1 MILTPSCSYLLKK
14 KKKINSSEALPFEH
28 RSWEQYQ
35 ELTLHQRLTQALL
48 AVSAPLLKCPDTLE
62 HLASSTLITAS
73 SAWDWCICG
82 SNVFLLPITH
92 VNHASD

>member
-1 MILTPSCSYLLKK
+1 M
-14 KKKINSSEALPFEH
+14 LPFEH

-48 AVSAPLLKCPDTLE
+48 ADRVPQLLKRLDTLQ
-62 HLASSTLITAS
+62 HPAPSTLITAS

>member
-1 MILTPSCSYLLKK
+1 M
-14 KKKINSSEALPFEH
+14 LPFEH

-35 ELTLHQRLTQALL
+35 ELMHQRLTQALL
-48 AVSAPLLKCPDTLE
+48 AVSALLLKHPDTLQ
-62 HLASSTLITAS
+62 HLAPSTLITAS